1 MIREI
6 DKSICIGCGKCE
18 RACIVGCISEVE
30 NIKREINSSACVDCG
45 ACSLICPVNAIK
57 KTA

>member
-1 MIREI
+1 M
-6 DKSICIGCGKCE
+6 
-18 RACIVGCISEVE
+18 
-30 NIKREINSSACVDCG
+30 DCG